1 MRLLLSR
8 KSLWNRRWTAILT
21 LMSLVISIMLVL
33 GINHVRTQVKTGF
46 SNTLSGTDLI
56 VGARGGSLNLLLYS
70 VFHMGNATHN
80 IRWNTYEELA
90 KHRDVE
96 WLIPIALGDSHKGF
110 RVVATTPDFFAHYAY
125 GQKQNIAINQGA
137 IFSATQD
144 VVLGSAVAKQLNYQI
159 GDALVLA
166 HGLGKVTIARHDDAP
181 FIVSGILAPTGTPVD
196 NSLYISLAGMQAI
209 HRNWQSGVHIPA
221 ASDDAQDHHH
231 HAHTHDAA
239 VHAKDEHDNAG
250 HNEKAH
256 AQSLSA
262 ILIGLKSRAATFKV
276 QRQINQYKQEPLQA
290 IVPGLA
296 LAELWQLM
304 RNAELAFNAIALL
317 VVAAS
322 LLGMTTSLLTA
333 MNERQREFSILR
345 ALGAGPLYLFL
356 LVITEVV
363 LLCLLASVIAV
374 VVLTGGLWIF
384 QSWIVAEWG
393 LHLSAN
399 ILSGRQL
406 YYLLSVLLAAVF
418 LSLWP
423 AFIACRRA
431 LHDGLAIRI

>member
-1 MRLLLSR
+1 MRLLLAR
-8 KSLWNRRWTAILT
+8 KSLWNRRWTALLT
-21 LMSLVISIMLVL
+21 LLSLVVSIMLVL
-33 GINHVRTQVKTGF
+33 GINHVRTQVKDSF
-46 SNTLSGTDLI
+46 NNTLSGTDLI

-70 VFHMGNATHN
+70 VFHIGTATHN

-90 KHRDVE
+90 KHSEVA

-125 GQKQNIAINQGA
+125 GQRQTLAFKQGA
-137 IFSATQD
+137 IFSSAFD
-144 VVLGSAVAKQLNYQI
+144 VVVGSAVAKKLGYQP
-159 GDALVLA
+159 GASLVLA
-166 HGLGKVTIARHDDAP
+166 HGLGEVTIAKHNDSP
-181 FIVSGILAPTGTPVD
+181 FVVSGILAPTGTPVD

-221 ASDDAQDHHH
+221 ASSHDHHGDHHAQDDH
-231 HAHTHDAA
+231 
-239 VHAKDEHDNAG
+239 VGENL
-250 HNEKAH
+250 H

-262 ILIGLKSRAATFKV
+262 ILVGLKSRSATFTV
-276 QRQINQYKQEPLQA
+276 QRQVNQYKAEPLQA

-304 RNAELAFNAIALL
+304 RNVELALHAIALL

-322 LLGMTTSLLTA
+322 LLGMMTSLLTA
-333 MNERQREFSILR
+333 MNERQREFAILR
-345 ALGAGPLYLFL
+345 SLGAGPLYLFL
-356 LVITEVV
+356 LVITEVM
-363 LLCLLASVIAV
+363 LLSLLASGIAV
-374 VVLTGGLWIF
+374 ALLSGGLWVF
-384 QSWIVAEWG
+384 QPWIMAEWG

-399 ILSGRQL
+399 ILSGEQWR
-406 YYLLSVLLAAVF
+406 YLLYVLLAAVL

-431 LHDGLAIRI
+431 LHDGLSMRI